1 MLTVR
6 IVYVLCTQAQLQEM
20 YAQMVYKDHK
30 IVELNTRLMDQ
41 DGAIMDLRELV
52 CEKDEVIRGRD
63 MAIQL
68 LQASISRQTGRL
80 HDQEALIARLS
91 AKVDRA
97 EVELS
102 AFHERLLE
110 SDGGDD
116 RSSFADQL
124 RTVQEN
130 FAELLMKKDKE
141 MSELRQRVARHEEM
155 RLAEAVAGLDS
166 DSPSALRRL
175 RHDML
180 EAEPEVSEGL
190 QLEEMSVAET
200 AADVNTRIDSAA
212 LSAVGRSQVGTS
224 AMRSDG
230 PQLSSRLLELEAE
243 VERLRASLLW
253 HKDDMLASSHE
264 QLLAV
269 QAEVRQLRGTVAS
282 SSEASLYTTA
292 SEMSLLETRVEPGK
306 EETGLMETDGDS
318 LMAECER
325 QVDRSVWIMRPKQ
338 TCVLTITAEQLQGN
352 VASEEDEVAVKSR
365 LCVDESGVA
374 ETMDL
379 LKLNDELLSLHRM
392 LEAKEAELERLRKE
406 VLDVRR
412 ELAMKEEE
420 CTELT
425 ESVASLNDSVPRQQS
440 VQSEFLCEELRKEL
454 AATREVV
461 GAKDVELERL
471 HGEISVTCGRLSDN
485 EKRCSE
491 LSDSL
496 EESRSAKIETEKL
509 LEAHEQ
515 EVSRLNDLVST
526 LQTSPSE
533 METPVVEMQQ
543 RAEGKSQNGSQ
554 QVEDLSAELA
564 EVRKLHEEANS
575 LVAEKTARFA
585 ELSEECCLLRETVEK
600 YRTSEEEL
608 TGQIEAVMEGRAKDL
623 EKFNADLDLVRT
635 EATEK
640 QRQIDGM
647 VQTLSEKDENASRS
661 LREVESLT
669 EVISQMQASLGNKR
683 EEIELL
689 TSETMEKDSRL
700 EGMYEAL
707 LERDAYIAGSLREI
721 ESLTETVSQLRT
733 CVQSR
738 DEEIERLQSQMTA
751 GVRRLSGREHEG
763 SEITASFGSFNE
775 SDIVLS
781 QQQAGSQSSREEIGD
796 HLTADRDQ
804 TGAEEQLES
813 RQSQYDV
820 SSAHRK
826 FAGTEEES
834 KELLPSMEESARHLV
849 VRSEHILE
857 KPVVEISEWKGD
869 HEEMRSVWPQKA
881 SSLEELQVT
890 AAKLKN
896 TERRLTA
903 RKQNDLQKFTADL
916 DLLKTQIAEKDQQ
929 LEGMIQALSEQ
940 DTKIAGRL
948 GEIGSLRESVSQLAI
963 SVVSRSDEIERQK
976 CVVEE
981 QEANVEEKELESC
994 SEQFEQHEV
1003 VQSEFVSQLSDQN
1016 DAVRSME
1023 LQLSESSS
1031 AVLRS
1036 ELTEAKAHITA
1047 VELELEQLR
1056 AAVVQSRDEL
1066 TSKEDACKELT
1077 CLLAESRTLEMDK
1090 DRLLSEKTTGL
1101 EVLLQECELLRDS
1114 ISKFQK
1120 TEQEFSAQLKSKED
1134 DLVKTY
1140 ADLDL
1145 AVAKMSE
1152 KEQQLEEILQQL
1164 SEKDASIA
1172 QNVREFQSLSETVAS
1187 LQTSLQDKDEEV
1199 ELVKSGA
1206 LETGQRLEGLIES
1219 LSGKDADIAAGR
1231 QEIESLTES
1240 ISELQTSLQSKDEEL
1255 SEQKLVVQERDMR
1268 IMDQDSEMGNCYRK
1282 LEEHDVMNTEFVGQ
1296 LSEQQG
1302 VIKSL
1307 KDELARQTDDAV
1319 KDLQLLQ
1326 LEVAEKHAKVS
1337 EMSETIASL
1346 NESSCVLRE
1355 QLTTSESWC
1364 EELRQELTEMKAQ
1377 SGVKDVEI
1385 DTLQEAIS
1393 ASCDELA
1400 RKEEELTQFATSFDE
1415 SSVALK
1421 RQLAESELACE
1432 RLRNELTETR
1442 AEAEAKTVELERL
1455 RGEISASGDAL
1466 AANDERCKE
1475 LSRMLEES
1483 KGFIAEKENLLENY
1497 LQEREELRRQGA
1509 ETASLLAEKTSQFDE
1524 LSQECYLL
1532 RDAAEKYKI
1541 AELEWSSRVEL
1552 LAEGKADDLERFS
1565 AELQLLRDESLANA
1579 RQIEDADKCIERL
1592 KVEIS
1597 GRDESIL
1604 QLTESVA
1611 SLSNSTGVLG
1621 EQLAQSEALREELGN
1636 ELAKRVDEIGEK
1648 NAEFGHLD
1656 AEVGS
1661 LRDAVSTGRAE
1672 LAAKDEECEQLL
1684 KNIGERLSEL
1694 ELLRTELVAA
1704 GEQIGIKELELG
1716 KLRDVI
1722 SSKDTELTS
1731 KEEEYKELCEELRN
1745 DLAKC
1750 RHEIG
1755 EKDAELGR
1763 LDAEVDSLRDAVS
1776 TGRAELAAKDEER
1789 KQLLKNSRDQLAQ
1802 LEMLRTELTAANDQ
1816 IETKNVETG
1825 KLGDDIS
1832 AQQTELTSKDEVC
1845 RELTE
1850 RVESLN
1856 ECLNVV
1862 RQRLAESESSR
1873 EELRA
1878 ELGTYKDQA
1887 EAEVLEEVERLA
1899 RETSPGPEQSTLLLE
1914 ESHDPRAENVSP
1926 LEASSLETCASLS
1939 RVEPSVENASSDG
1952 EMAAC
1957 MYDVVECV
1965 RPPSY
1970 RITSQT
1976 PALGDTDVARMM
1988 QCWRQ
1993 FSSLLSA
2000 ISANLEHTATL
2011 TRQRLAAGSEVSS
2024 SDSGSVIPPPCERD
2038 LPDNPTTS
2046 LIPLSTLTAME
2057 EHVITI
2063 RRHIERHDCRNMLVE
2078 LSQDAESLRAQLAEY
2093 CQSLDERDRELE
2105 SARLEMETCSL
2116 RFEKLK
2122 SKSVSKVKELSEK
2135 HQAAMEQKE
2144 EEASELR
2151 RKLEDRER
2159 QVVAVT
2165 EKSESLLG
2173 DMGDVESRCL
2183 AARTRVDE
2191 LETLLADKNSQ
2202 IQAMSEQVGAR
2213 DSEASVLNSSVGSSV
2228 PVDVSQNAP
2237 LEETETQRTGV
2248 LGSSSPHHSGTAAA
2262 EDVQW
2267 PRSDAAT
2274 DAGALRRILLNTGQI
2289 LASLLSDDDSSP
2301 TQSDPYENDLSCVEQ
2316 YAERCREMVRDL
2328 KSTSE
2333 LGAESRLQAVT
2344 EELAEKKVLA
2354 NKYAAAAKKLKQQL
2368 DQSKKDLS
2376 DAGDQLKDCREQIVE
2391 LTTQLSTSEEQYLQK
2406 EAELKHLQESVSS
2419 WNESLTEMGS
2429 CSEAEITRLKESN
2442 AALEAEVL
2450 LRRKEIVDLNV
2461 HVSALEEQC
2470 SQKELDLKQLQQSFD
2485 ALSGSQKESLLEIES
2500 RSRADIADLTQ
2511 SKAELE
2517 AELSLRT
2524 EELKGEVSRRN
2535 EVEEH
2540 LSRANEDL
2548 QREKDELEAS
2558 GREEIASLKEKNT
2571 ALEAEILLGTKQ
2583 IDDLK
2588 AQLSMLEEQFSLKE
2602 AELKQQLVDALQSWM
2617 EIESRSQVEIAKL
2630 EAEVLLRIKEFEEV
2644 KAQMTASE
2652 ERCSQKEAELKE
2664 LRHSADSLTESHRKS
2679 LAEFESRS
2687 QAEISDLKESSASL
2701 EAEILLR
2708 TTELDDSKAEI
2719 ERRSQTEQR
2728 LSRVNQDLQQ
2738 LLREK
2743 DEQLGEIE
2751 GRRQS
2756 EIAELTEGKAA
2767 LEAEILLR
2775 TNEIE
2780 DAKSEV
2786 NNRSR
2791 MNEDLQQLL
2800 RERDDEMGELRAES
2814 DADKAKVVSLQQTV
2828 DSQTAQL
2835 DAVFAAN
2842 QELKNLLQFNDRE
2855 TGELVESQTQQLATE
2870 LSVAHDRL
2878 DRKTRELNELAAENT
2893 RLLRRLDDKDAE
2905 ICQCVEH
2912 SASLKHE
2919 IESLQGE
2926 LTRRSEML
2934 KQNADELASLTAAHE
2949 TDVCAVEEKR
2959 QQLSA
2964 LQTELEQKNSAE
2976 TELQRKSCE
2985 TEAALRDVSEEL
2997 SCERLL
3003 SEQLRTEC
3011 ESLAAAVRHRDEEL
3025 CRLHE
3030 QIRSADDKLRSSE
3043 MLIAELEQK
3052 LSDTSARLGALESD
3066 SEKYRQQVV
3075 ELQTSVEQRDEEPA
3089 LLKSSSIEQAAQL
3102 EITRSAPDKTASSAE
3117 MVATWSGDRT
3127 VTMTTVSVETCD
3139 AVGTADDELLVLA
3152 ARNSELAQENARLL
3166 AEIATVGHRVAD
3178 LEVENCTLRNSRPST
3193 DAVSAAGNTRC
3204 ASASDAD
3211 RLGRDGSAAG
3221 NTELASCRLAESGP
3235 AAGVVC
3241 ISETSQ
3247 ARPAADLQLPDSS
3260 DLSSL
3265 REKYSQLES
3274 DHASLKEELSV
3285 ERQNSSRFV
3294 SIERLKEG
3302 LEAEH
3307 ERNLAEIESLTATK
3321 AKMLAKLKQLK
3332 LSNDQLTG
3340 EVDQLRHQ
3348 LETTSAQMESE
3359 TRRLSG
3365 CVDALEVEKRSWHS
3379 TEADYRAALSNV
3391 RDELARSQLDHAEA
3405 VKSLADVQLA
3415 ADAERCGLQQQLS
3428 SAQDEW
3434 SASIADYE
3442 AQLSSVRTQ
3451 KDDVDTYLEQVSHS
3465 RLCE

>member
-1 MLTVR
+1 
-6 IVYVLCTQAQLQEM
+6 
-20 YAQMVYKDHK
+20 MVYKDHK
-30 IVELNTRLMDQ
+30 IVELNTQLTDQ

-68 LQASISRQTGRL
+68 LQTSISRQTGRL

-97 EVELS
+97 EVELR

-166 DSPSALRRL
+166 DSPSALSRL

-190 QLEEMSVAET
+190 QLEEMPVAET
-200 AADVNTRIDSAA
+200 AAGVNTRIESAA
-212 LSAVGRSQVGTS
+212 LSAVGRSQVGTP

-230 PQLSSRLLELEAE
+230 HQLSGRLVELEAE

-253 HKDDMLASSHE
+253 HKDGMLASSNE

-269 QAEVRQLRGTVAS
+269 QAELRQLRGTVAS

-318 LMAECER
+318 PMAECER

-338 TCVLTITAEQLQGN
+338 TCVLTITAEQLQEN

-365 LCVDESGVA
+365 LCVDKSGVA
-374 ETMDL
+374 GTIDL
-379 LKLNDELLSLHRM
+379 LKLNDELLSLHSL
-392 LEAKEAELERLRKE
+392 LEAKEAELEMLRKE

-491 LSDSL
+491 LIDSL

-533 METPVVEMQQ
+533 METSVVEMQQ
-543 RAEGKSQNGSQ
+543 KAEGKSQNGSQ
-554 QVEDLSAELA
+554 QAEDLSTELA

-600 YRTSEEEL
+600 YRTSEQEL
-608 TGQIEAVMEGRAKDL
+608 TAQIEAVMEGRAKDL
-623 EKFNADLDLVRT
+623 EKFSADLDLVRT

-647 VQTLSEKDENASRS
+647 VQTLLEKDENASRS
-661 LREVESLT
+661 LTEIESLT

-751 GVRRLSGREHEG
+751 GVGRLSGREHEG

-781 QQQAGSQSSREEIGD
+781 QEQAGSQSSREEIGD

-804 TGAEEQLES
+804 TGPEEQLES

-820 SSAHRK
+820 SSAHRE

-857 KPVVEISEWKGD
+857 KPVIEISEWKGD

-881 SSLEELQVT
+881 SSFEELQVT

-976 CVVEE
+976 CFVEE

-1003 VQSEFVSQLSDQN
+1003 VQSESVSQLSDQN
-1016 DAVRSME
+1016 DAVRSVGDE

-1164 SEKDASIA
+1164 SEKDASITE
-1172 QNVREFQSLSETVAS
+1172 NVREFQSLSETVAS

-1199 ELVKSGA
+1199 ELLKSGA

-1219 LSGKDADIAAGR
+1219 LSEKDADIAAGR

-1282 LEEHDVMNTEFVGQ
+1282 LEEHDVMNTELVGQ

-1355 QLTTSESWC
+1355 QLTTSESRC

-1377 SGVKDVEI
+1377 SGVKDAEI

-1393 ASCDELA
+1393 ASRDVLA

-1415 SSVALK
+1415 TSIALK

-1455 RGEISASGDAL
+1455 RGEILASGDAL

-1483 KGFIAEKENLLENY
+1483 KGFIAEKQNLLENY

-1509 ETASLLAEKTSQFDE
+1509 ETASLLAEKTSKLDE

-1532 RDAAEKYKI
+1532 RDAAEKYKNT
-1541 AELEWSSRVEL
+1541 EPEWSSRVEL
-1552 LAEGKADDLERFS
+1552 LTEGKADDLERFS

-1597 GRDESIL
+1597 GKDESIL

-1621 EQLAQSEALREELGN
+1621 EQLAQSEASCEELRN

-1704 GEQIGIKELELG
+1704 VEQIGTKDLELG
-1716 KLRDVI
+1716 KLLDVI
-1722 SSKDTELTS
+1722 SSKETELTS

-1763 LDAEVDSLRDAVS
+1763 LDAELDSLRDAIS
-1776 TGRAELAAKDEER
+1776 TGRAELAAKDEARE
-1789 KQLLKNSRDQLAQ
+1789 QLLKNSRDQLAQ
-1802 LEMLRTELTAANDQ
+1802 LEMLRTELTAASDQ
-1816 IETKNVETG
+1816 IETNNVETG

-1832 AQQTELTSKDEVC
+1832 AQQTELTGKDEVC

-1850 RVESLN
+1850 RVESLS

-1878 ELGTYKDQA
+1878 ELGTHKDQA

-1926 LEASSLETCASLS
+1926 LEAPGLETSASLS
-1939 RVEPSVENASSDG
+1939 RVEPSAENASSGG

-1988 QCWRQ
+1988 QCWSQ
-1993 FSSLLSA
+1993 FSSRLSA

-2093 CQSLDERDRELE
+2093 CQSLEERDRELE
-2105 SARLEMETCSL
+2105 SARLEMETGGL

-2122 SKSVSKVKELSEK
+2122 SKSVSKVKDLSEK

-2202 IQAMSEQVGAR
+2202 IQAMLEQLGAR

-2228 PVDVSQNAP
+2228 PVDVSQNVP
-2237 LEETETQRTGV
+2237 PEETETQRTGV

-2267 PRSDAAT
+2267 QRSDAAT
-2274 DAGALRRILLNTGQI
+2274 DAGALRRILVNTGQI

-2354 NKYAAAAKKLKQQL
+2354 TKYAAAAKKLKQQL

-2376 DAGDQLKDCREQIVE
+2376 DANDQLKDYREQIVE
-2391 LTTQLSTSEEQYLQK
+2391 LTSQLSTSGEQYLQK
-2406 EAELKHLQESVSS
+2406 EAELKHLQESVSF

-2429 CSEAEITRLKESN
+2429 CSEAEITGLKESN
-2442 AALEAEVL
+2442 AALEAEIL

-2461 HVSALEEQC
+2461 YVSALEEQC

-2540 LSRANEDL
+2540 LSGANEDL
-2548 QREKDELEAS
+2548 QHLLREKDELEAS

-2588 AQLSMLEEQFSLKE
+2588 AQLSTLEEQFSLKE
-2602 AELKQQLVDALQSWM
+2602 AELKQQSVDALQSWM

-2719 ERRSQTEQR
+2719 DRRSQTEQH

-2738 LLREK
+2738 SLREK

-2751 GRRQS
+2751 RRRQS

-2786 NNRSR
+2786 DNRSR

-2800 RERDDEMGELRAES
+2800 RERDDELGELRAES

-2855 TGELVESQTQQLATE
+2855 TGELVELQTQQLATE

-2878 DRKTRELNELAAENT
+2878 DRKTCELNELAAENR

-2905 ICQCVEH
+2905 MCRCVEH

-2949 TDVCAVEEKR
+2949 TDVCAVEENR

-2964 LQTELEQKNSAE
+2964 LQTELEQKSSVE

-2985 TEAALRDVSEEL
+2985 MEAALRDVSEEL

-3003 SEQLRTEC
+3003 SEQHRTEC
-3011 ESLAAAVRHRDEEL
+3011 ESLASAVRDRDEEL
-3025 CRLHE
+3025 IRLHE

-3089 LLKSSSIEQAAQL
+3089 LLKRSSIEQAAQL
-3102 EITRSAPDKTASSAE
+3102 EMTRSAPDKTASSAE
-3117 MVATWSGDRT
+3117 MDATWSGDRT

-3139 AVGTADDELLVLA
+3139 AVRTADDELLVLV
-3152 ARNSELAQENARLL
+3152 ARNSELAQENGRLL
-3166 AEIATVGHRVAD
+3166 AEIATVGHRLAD
-3178 LEVENCTLRNSRPST
+3178 LEVENCTLRNSGPST
-3193 DAVSAAGNTRC
+3193 DAVSAAGNTGC
-3204 ASASDAD
+3204 ASTSDAD
-3211 RLGRDGSAAG
+3211 RPGRDGSVAG
-3221 NTELASCRLAESGP
+3221 NTEVASCRLAESGP

-3260 DLSSL
+3260 DLLSL

-3294 SIERLKEG
+3294 RLKEA

-3365 CVDALEVEKRSWHS
+3365 CVDALEEEKRRWRS

-3391 RDELARSQLDHAEA
+3391 RDELARSQLDHADA

-3415 ADAERCGLQQQLS
+3415 ADAERCGLQQELS

-3442 AQLSSVRTQ
+3442 AQLSSLRTQ
-3451 KDDVDTYLEQVSHS
+3451 KDDVDTYLELVSHA
-3465 RLCE
+3465 RVCE

>member
-30 IVELNTRLMDQ
+30 IVELNTRLTDQ

-52 CEKDEVIRGRD
+52 CEKNEVIRGRD

-102 AFHERLLE
+102 AFHDRLLE

-141 MSELRQRVARHEEM
+141 MSELRQRVARQEEM

-166 DSPSALRRL
+166 DSPSALSRL

-190 QLEEMSVAET
+190 QLEEMPVAET
-200 AADVNTRIDSAA
+200 AAGVNTRIEYAA

-224 AMRSDG
+224 AMRRYG

-253 HKDDMLASSHE
+253 HKDGMLASSNE

-269 QAEVRQLRGTVAS
+269 QAELRQLHGTVAS

-306 EETGLMETDGDS
+306 EETGLMETDGNS
-318 LMAECER
+318 PMAECER

-338 TCVLTITAEQLQGN
+338 TCVLTITAEQLQEN
-352 VASEEDEVAVKSR
+352 VASGKDEVAVKSR
-365 LCVDESGVA
+365 LCVDRSGVA
-374 ETMDL
+374 GTMDL
-379 LKLNDELLSLHRM
+379 LKLNDELLSLHSL

-509 LEAHEQ
+509 LEAHGQ

-533 METPVVEMQQ
+533 METSVVEMQQ
-543 RAEGKSQNGSQ
+543 KAEGKSQNGSQ
-554 QVEDLSAELA
+554 QDLLAELA
-564 EVRKLHEEANS
+564 EVRKLQEEANS

-600 YRTSEEEL
+600 YRTSEQEL
-608 TGQIEAVMEGRAKDL
+608 TAQIEAVMEGRVKDL
-623 EKFNADLDLVRT
+623 EKFNADLDSVRT
-635 EATEK
+635 EAIEK

-669 EVISQMQASLGNKR
+669 EVISQMQASLGNKS

-707 LERDAYIAGSLREI
+707 LERDAYIARSLREI

-751 GVRRLSGREHEG
+751 GIRRLSGREHEG

-781 QQQAGSQSSREEIGD
+781 QQQAGSQSSHEEIGD

-820 SSAHRK
+820 SSAHRE

-857 KPVVEISEWKGD
+857 KPVIEISEWKGD

-881 SSLEELQVT
+881 SSFEELQVT

-896 TERRLTA
+896 TERQLTA

-976 CVVEE
+976 CFVEE
-981 QEANVEEKELESC
+981 QEANVEEKELKSC
-994 SEQFEQHEV
+994 SEQFEQHEA

-1016 DAVRSME
+1016 DAVRSVE

-1047 VELELEQLR
+1047 MELELEQLR

-1172 QNVREFQSLSETVAS
+1172 ENVREFQSLSETVAS

-1219 LSGKDADIAAGR
+1219 LSEKDADIAAGR

-1268 IMDQDSEMGNCYRK
+1268 IMDQDSEMRNCYRK
-1282 LEEHDVMNTEFVGQ
+1282 LEEHDVMNTELVGQ

-1319 KDLQLLQ
+1319 KHLQLLQ
-1326 LEVAEKHAKVS
+1326 LEVAEKHAKIS

-1355 QLTTSESWC
+1355 QLTTSESRC

-1377 SGVKDVEI
+1377 SAVKDAEI

-1393 ASCDELA
+1393 ASRDEMA

-1415 SSVALK
+1415 SSIALK
-1421 RQLAESELACE
+1421 RQLAESELACK

-1466 AANDERCKE
+1466 AVNDERCKE

-1552 LAEGKADDLERFS
+1552 LTEGKADDLERFS

-1621 EQLAQSEALREELGN
+1621 EQLAQSEALREELRN

-1755 EKDAELGR
+1755 EKDAELGH
-1763 LDAEVDSLRDAVS
+1763 LGAELDSLRDAVS
-1776 TGRAELAAKDEER
+1776 TGHAELAAKDEEHE
-1789 KQLLKNSRDQLAQ
+1789 QLLKNNRDQLAQ
-1802 LEMLRTELTAANDQ
+1802 LEMLRTELIAANDQ

-1832 AQQTELTSKDEVC
+1832 AQQTELTSK
-1845 RELTE
+1845 ELTE

-1914 ESHDPRAENVSP
+1914 ERRDPRAEKASP
-1926 LEASSLETCASLS
+1926 LEASSLETSASLS
-1939 RVEPSVENASSDG
+1939 GVEPSTENASSGG
-1952 EMAAC
+1952 ETAAC

-1965 RPPSY
+1965 RPASN

-1988 QCWRQ
+1988 QCWSQ

-2024 SDSGSVIPPPCERD
+2024 SDSGSIIPPPGERD

-2063 RRHIERHDCRNMLVE
+2063 HRHIERHDCRNMLVE

-2093 CQSLDERDRELE
+2093 CQSLEERDRELE

-2202 IQAMSEQVGAR
+2202 IQAMLEQVGAR

-2333 LGAESRLQAVT
+2333 SRLQAVT
-2344 EELAEKKVLA
+2344 EELADKKVLA

-2376 DAGDQLKDCREQIVE
+2376 DAGNQLKDCREQIVE
-2391 LTTQLSTSEEQYLQK
+2391 LTSQLSTSEEQYLQK

-2429 CSEAEITRLKESN
+2429 CSEAEITGLKESN

-2500 RSRADIADLTQ
+2500 RGRADIADLTQ
-2511 SKAELE
+2511 SRAELE

-2558 GREEIASLKEKNT
+2558 GREEIVSLKEKNT

-2588 AQLSMLEEQFSLKE
+2588 AQLSTLEEQFSLKE

-2719 ERRSQTEQR
+2719 DRRSQTEQR

-2786 NNRSR
+2786 DNRSR
-2791 MNEDLQQLL
+2791 LNEDLQQLL
-2800 RERDDEMGELRAES
+2800 RERDDELGELRAES

-2828 DSQTAQL
+2828 DSQTSQL

-2878 DRKTRELNELAAENT
+2878 DRKACELNELAAENT
-2893 RLLRRLDDKDAE
+2893 RLLRRLDEKDAE
-2905 ICQCVEH
+2905 MCQCVGH

-2934 KQNADELASLTAAHE
+2934 KQNSDELASLTAAHE
-2949 TDVCAVEEKR
+2949 TDVCAVEENR

-2964 LQTELEQKNSAE
+2964 LQTEMEQKNSVE

-2985 TEAALRDVSEEL
+2985 MEAALRDISEEL

-3003 SEQLRTEC
+3003 SEQHRAEC

-3025 CRLHE
+3025 SRLHE
-3030 QIRSADDKLRSSE
+3030 QIRSADDRVRSSE

-3102 EITRSAPDKTASSAE
+3102 EMTRSAPDKTASSAE

-3127 VTMTTVSVETCD
+3127 VTMTTVSMETCD

-3166 AEIATVGHRVAD
+3166 AEIATVGHRLAD
-3178 LEVENCTLRNSRPST
+3178 LEVENCTLRNGRPST
-3193 DAVSAAGNTRC
+3193 DAVSAAGNTGC

-3211 RLGRDGSAAG
+3211 RLGRDGLAAG

-3241 ISETSQ
+3241 ISEKSQ

-3405 VKSLADVQLA
+3405 VQSLADVQLA

-3442 AQLSSVRTQ
+3442 AQLSSLRTQ
-3451 KDDVDTYLEQVSHS
+3451 KDGVDTYLEQVSHA
-3465 RLCE
+3465 RVCE